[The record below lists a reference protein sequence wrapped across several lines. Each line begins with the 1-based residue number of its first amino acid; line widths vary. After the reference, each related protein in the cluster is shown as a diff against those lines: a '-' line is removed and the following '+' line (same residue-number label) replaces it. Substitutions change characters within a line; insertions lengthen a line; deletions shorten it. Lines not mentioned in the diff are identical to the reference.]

1 MRPLPSYT
9 VKWKWC
15 ALASMAMVLLSLIP
29 QIHLWIVRGREWNG
43 AYVSA
48 HGDEPLYSGY
58 INALIDGRARK
69 NDPFGGKDSTPSAPL
84 PESIFSIQFLPA
96 YVISFLARTFGAS
109 ASTAFIVLIAV
120 AALLASLSVFWL
132 LNYVTGDHR
141 LASAG
146 TLFVLCFGCIVGRY
160 GFFGT
165 FVDIGAAAFPFLRR
179 YQPAAAF
186 PLFFVFQLLVWRALT
201 SQSKRTNRVA
211 ATVAGVIL
219 AVLVFSY
226 LYLWTAGAAW
236 LASIGAL
243 WLYFRP
249 G

>member
-96 YVISFLARTFGAS
+96 YVIALPARAFGIS
-109 ASTAFIVLIAV
+109 ASTAFIVLIV
-120 AALLASLSVFWL
+120 LAALLASVSVFSL
-132 LNYVTGDHR
+132 LHRVTDDVP
-141 LASAG
+141 LAAAG
-146 TLFVLCFGCIVGRY
+146 TLFVLCLG
-160 GFFGT
+160 
-165 FVDIGAAAFPFLRR
+165 
-179 YQPAAAF
+179 
-186 PLFFVFQLLVWRALT
+186 
-201 SQSKRTNRVA
+201 
-211 ATVAGVIL
+211 
-219 AVLVFSY
+219 
-226 LYLWTAGAAW
+226 
-236 LASIGAL
+236 
-243 WLYFRP
+243 
-249 G
+249 